1 MFKKIID
8 YIKSVYLEMRKV
20 TWPTRS
26 ELMSSTVVVII
37 VSVFVAVVIFILDTF
52 FSSVLGLILR

>member
-1 MFKKIID
+1 VFKKIID